1 MECKPQ
7 SCRRDHA
14 VRRQTRAQGGLL
26 VLILLVSLTA
36 CEDRSE
42 YVKVR
47 LTSAGRSVPA
57 PRLETPGKIPLRV
70 ALAAVVSPRS
80 TLESYGTLLNYLGE
94 RAGRPVKLIQGLT
107 YAEVNERV
115 RSGDVDVAFICTNA
129 YVEGHRQFGMELLVT
144 PQVRGTATYHSYI
157 IVPQASETQTVL
169 DLKGKV
175 FAFTDPM
182 SHTGRLVPLWLL
194 SQMGEQAETFFRRT
208 LFTYSHDN
216 SIQAV
221 ADQLVDG
228 AAVDSLVYDFA
239 IARMPQYAARTR
251 IIWKSPPYAAPP
263 VVVHPSLNPEL
274 KEQLRRI
281 FLDMDKD
288 ERGQAILKDLMIDR
302 FVVLDDAA
310 YDSVRA
316 VGDAVRGLK

>member
-1 MECKPQ
+1 VQ
-7 SCRRDHA
+7 RQA
-14 VRRQTRAQGGLL
+14 VAHVGLL

-36 CEDRSE
+36 CEDRSQ

-47 LTSAGRSVPA
+47 LASAGRSVSA
-57 PRLETPGKIPLRV
+57 PPVEKPGTIPLRV
-70 ALAAVVSPRS
+70 ALAAVVSPKS
-80 TLESYGTLLNYLGE
+80 TLESYSTLLNYLGE
-94 RAGRPVKLIQGLT
+94 RVGRPVKLIQGLT
-107 YAEVNERV
+107 YAEVNELV

-129 YVEGHRQFGMELLVT
+129 YVEGHRQFGLELLVT
-144 PQVRGTATYHSYI
+144 PQVRGTATYQSYI
-157 IVPQASETQTVL
+157 IVPQASEAQTVL

-194 SQMGEQAETFFRRT
+194 GQMDERAETFFRRT

-216 SIQAV
+216 SIRAV
-221 ADQLVDG
+221 ADRLVDG

-239 IARMPQYAARTR
+239 IAREPQYAARTR
-251 IIWKSPPYAAPP
+251 VIWKSPPYAAPP
-263 VVVHPSLNPEL
+263 IVVHPALNPAL
-274 KEQLRRI
+274 KEQLRQI
-281 FLDMDKD
+281 FLDMDGD
-288 ERGQAILKDLMIDR
+288 ERGREILKDLMIDR

-316 VGDAVRGLK
+316 VGDAVRQLK